1 MHFVAQLQIDLW
13 NNNTFNFNKRSCDNT
28 KILKLI
34 KGVIR

>member
-1 MHFVAQLQIDLW
+1 MHFVAQLLIDLW
-13 NNNTFNFNKRSCDNT
+13 NKNDFRLNKRTCDNT